1 MEEYS
6 MDNRVIKV
14 IKYIHD
20 NKIDVGRISKD
31 TNISISKLK
40 GESKEHLMADEFLE
54 LCKYLNIKPEDLK

>member
-1 MEEYS
+1 
-6 MDNRVIKV
+6 MDNRITRVLE
-14 IKYIHD
+14 YIHQ

-31 TNISISKLK
+31 TDISISKLK